1 MSLLQETRNQYA
13 NFSGKVSCVDIVT
26 TSVSTN
32 ALTATAIMSQAM
44 QSAAVVT
51 EAFQMTTAPAA
62 GSVLT
67 SDATGNASWQP
78 AGGGGGG
85 SLAYGYAVGQ
95 DTTTI
100 AAGAQIR
107 FDLGTV
113 VHNAGFIDVPGLG
126 GTSFII
132 STAGVYEYSFYVAA
146 QTAAA
151 TTVALEIA
159 LIVNVLGG
167 VPQNTFRSGLGGA
180 DTDPLV
186 CVGSGLI
193 TLAAADFVSLQNIT
207 NSSGTAIDFTT
218 APAGGVAGANR
229 TLTLKLIA

>member
-13 NFSGKVSCVDIVT
+13 SFSGKVSCVDIVT

-32 ALTATAIMSQAM
+32 ALTAAAIMSPAM
-44 QSAAVVT
+44 QSTAVVT

-67 SDATGNASWQP
+67 SDASGNASWQP
-78 AGGGGGG
+78 AAGGGG

-100 AAGAQIR
+100 AAGSQIR